1 MTGTRNTQLL
11 KISPRRFEAGRR
23 SFCAR
28 VSRDRSGRADRPRVR
43 IWLLAEVVFE
53 QKELG
58 NPPYGCE
65 LGAIDYAQVANACGA
80 QGLRCTSPAGLR
92 PAIDDMLRSSRAA
105 LLEVHVDTV
114 EPVTLP
120 SRLVA

>member
-1 MTGTRNTQLL
+1 MR
-11 KISPRRFEAGRR
+11 P
-23 SFCAR
+23 
-28 VSRDRSGRADRPRVR
+28 ADGLFVLAFRGIDQDALTDLELR

-92 PAIDDMLRSSRAA
+92 PAIDDMLRSPRTA
-105 LLEVHVDTV
+105 LLEVHVDPA

-120 SRLVA
+120 SHLVA